1 MKKYILSIMA
11 MMTIAL
17 TANAMSFTQAQREA
31 LFLTD
36 KMAYELNLT
45 DDQYDACYEINL
57 DYLMGVSTVDDLYG
71 TYWTRRNI
79 DLGYILLDWQLS
91 AFRAASYFYRPLYWD
106 AGWHFGI
113 YARYPRR
120 SFYYF
125 SRPTVYVSY
134 RGGHSWR
141 MNGGRSYYHGR
152 QDHFRR
158 PSNNHFG
165 MRDRFDNKR
174 PNNHFDKNRPNN
186 NRHDNNRYDNKRHDR
201 PNSLT
206 PSHRND
212 NNGNFRLDR
221 NNRTDRNN
229 NRIEHNNNNR
239 VDRNTNGDRNYRNEN
254 RGRIDR
260 NSSTRV
266 TVNRGS
272 NGMNHRF
279 SNGSSSSN
287 RSNSGSSFNR
297 GGSSMRSNSSVRSGS
312 SRMGGSRSMSHSSG
326 NSGNSSRHR

>member
-165 MRDRFDNKR
+165 MRDRFDKNR

-287 RSNSGSSFNR
+287 HSNSGSSFNR
-297 GGSSMRSNSSVRSGS
+297 GGSGVRSNSSMRSGS